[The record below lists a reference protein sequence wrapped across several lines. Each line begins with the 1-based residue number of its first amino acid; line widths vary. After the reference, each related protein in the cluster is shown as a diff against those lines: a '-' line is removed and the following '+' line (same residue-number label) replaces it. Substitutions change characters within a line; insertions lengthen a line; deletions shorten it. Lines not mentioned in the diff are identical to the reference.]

1 MKRLLFASL
10 LLAGASLQAHADLL
24 ISANDGKAE
33 LVNGVNTVPD
43 NPVPDNISI
52 IDLSSSTGRV

>member
-1 MKRLLFASL
+1 MIGSNAMKHRFIWLPFA
-10 LLAGASLQAHADLL
+10 LLASMPFTAWADLL

-43 NPVPDNISI
+43 NPVPDNVT
-52 IDLSSSTGRV
+52 ID